1 VKVVDLAGL
10 VDVTDMAQW
19 VDMDQWD
26 KAHQLPRTLLL
37 RHNDIAH
44 HSV

>member
-1 VKVVDLAGL
+1 MKVADLADT

-19 VDMDQWD
+19 DR
-26 KAHQLPRTLLL
+26 AHQLPRTLLL

-44 HSV
+44 QMV